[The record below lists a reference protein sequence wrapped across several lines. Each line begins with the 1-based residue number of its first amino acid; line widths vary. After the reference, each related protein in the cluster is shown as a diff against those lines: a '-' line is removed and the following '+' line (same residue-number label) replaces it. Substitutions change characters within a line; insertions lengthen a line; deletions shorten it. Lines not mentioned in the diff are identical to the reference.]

1 MAGMEHALRRVR
13 NEPLN
18 YISTVCFGIAD
29 LFAITSLC
37 TPYWLTARNDGNM
50 RIGLLTTCLEI
61 NGRKGVCFTPDYV
74 QPEWI
79 LTSIFIMIGII
90 SLTVATAANILS
102 FVRHPYEAQTVARF
116 AGLVAIIFF
125 NLAQIVF
132 PSAFG
137 QDQIGGTAFQLPSNF
152 EVGSSYVLFFIAHW
166 ASVISELCAAK
177 ICRPRWQF

>member
-1 MAGMEHALRRVR
+1 MEHALRRVR
-13 NEPLN
+13 AEPLN
-18 YISTVCFGIAD
+18 TISTVSFGLAGLI
-29 LFAITSLC
+29 AITCLF
-37 TPYWLTARNDGNM
+37 TPNWLTATNDGNM
-50 RIGLLTTCLEI
+50 TLGLLTTCMNVE
-61 NGRKGVCFTPDYV
+61 GRVPETVCFSPDTI

-79 LTSIFIMIGII
+79 LTFIFIVIGTTG
-90 SLTVATAANILS
+90 LTAATVANIVS
-102 FVRHPYEAQTVARF
+102 FFWHPYEAQTIARF

-152 EVGSSYVLFFIAHW
+152 EVGHSYILFFLAHL
-166 ASVISELCAAK
+166 ASVFSELCAAK